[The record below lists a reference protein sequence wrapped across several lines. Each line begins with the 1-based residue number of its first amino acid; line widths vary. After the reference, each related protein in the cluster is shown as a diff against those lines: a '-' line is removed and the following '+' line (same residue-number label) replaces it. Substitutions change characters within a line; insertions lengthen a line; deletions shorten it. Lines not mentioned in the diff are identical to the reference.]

1 MLKYILWRFFS
12 GFLVILGVTVVVF
25 FIFHVLPGNP
35 VDSLLGRD
43 KSEETRQRVMREY
56 RFDRPIHEQLILYL
70 NDLSPISVHWHLEKN
85 RKKFD
90 YIELLPIGDNK
101 TLVVKMP
108 YFGHSISRGRPV
120 IDILLEDIE
129 GTLWLSTAAMLFA
142 SLFGVG
148 MGMIGALNQGSR
160 LDKII
165 LGLSVV
171 GISTPSFITAILVQL
186 LFAYHWANW
195 TELELQGSLIVK
207 TEYGR
212 EYHFKNLI
220 LPALT
225 LGIRPMAIIM
235 QLTRNSLI
243 EVLSQDYIR
252 TARAKGVP
260 KHLIILKHAMK
271 NALNPVITAVTGWL
285 ASLMAGAFFVEFI
298 FKYRGLGFDTMQAV
312 SDKDFPVV
320 MGSTIVVASFFVLV
334 NILVDII
341 YAYLDPRIKL
351 R

>member
-12 GFLVILGVTVVVF
+12 GFLVILGVIVIVF

-35 VDSLLGRD
+35 IDSLLGRD
-43 KSEETRQRVMREY
+43 KSEETRQRIMREY

-70 NDLSPISVHWHLEKN
+70 NDLSPISVHWHIEKN

-90 YIELLPIGDNK
+90 YIELLPIDNDK
-101 TLVVKMP
+101 ILVIKMP
-108 YFGHSISRGRPV
+108 YFGHSISRGRRV

-129 GTLWLSTAAMLFA
+129 GTLWLASAAMLFA
-142 SLFGVG
+142 SLMGIG
-148 MGMIGALNQGSR
+148 MGMVGALNQGSR
-160 LDKII
+160 LDQAV
-165 LGLSVV
+165 LGLSVL

-186 LFAYHWANW
+186 LFAYYWSDW
-195 TELELQGSLIVK
+195 TGLELQGSLVVK
-207 TEYGR
+207 TEHGR
-212 EYHFKNLI
+212 EFHFKNLI

-235 QLTRNSLI
+235 QLTRSSLI
-243 EVLSQDYIR
+243 EVMSQDYIR

-260 KHLIILKHAMK
+260 KYSIILKHALK

-312 SDKDFPVV
+312 TDKDFPIV

-334 NILVDII
+334 NIVVDIA

-351 R
+351 K